1 MKKKFFPLLVLM
13 VALGLSAC
21 GNASGMDK
29 KVLELPTQAAETD
42 DEAAAYS
49 APALAPDG
57 GDGEGGNLEECAL
70 APAGENNV
78 LEHEE
83 AGYCGNTITTVS
95 RETGMGGE
103 PWEASFAGSD
113 SVALTDLLRYLDYSG
128 DICRCLPEYNV
139 DTEFGKGYGINLTE
153 GYARYDGGQ
162 TPLTEE
168 QIEQIGEIIARQA
181 E

>member
-1 MKKKFFPLLVLM
+1 
-13 VALGLSAC
+13 
-21 GNASGMDK
+21 
-29 KVLELPTQAAETD
+29 
-42 DEAAAYS
+42 
-49 APALAPDG
+49 
-57 GDGEGGNLEECAL
+57 
-70 APAGENNV
+70 
-78 LEHEE
+78 
-83 AGYCGNTITTVS
+83 
-95 RETGMGGE
+95 MGGE